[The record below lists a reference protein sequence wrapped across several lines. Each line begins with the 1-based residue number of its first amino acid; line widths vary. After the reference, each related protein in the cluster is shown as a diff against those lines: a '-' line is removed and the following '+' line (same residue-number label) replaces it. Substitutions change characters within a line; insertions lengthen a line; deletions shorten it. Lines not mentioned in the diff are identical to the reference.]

1 VERYVLRG
9 GQWGYERLELLARI
23 RRPDTAEMFRT
34 AGIRPGM
41 RCLDLG
47 CGGGEVTFD
56 LARLVWPTGSVVG
69 IDMDEAMLA
78 LARLAIPAQGV
89 SNVEFVAA
97 DVTEWDD
104 PDAYDVVYSRFLLQ
118 HLSSPVDMLR
128 RMWRAVRAEG
138 VIAVEDA
145 DFDGLFCDPGD
156 SGFGFYQTMY
166 PRVCALNGGDPTIG
180 RKLFR
185 YFGEAGIGEP
195 ELRLV
200 QSFGTSGDSDTK
212 ALAVSTLEGSADAIV
227 AAGLATADEVAAAIA
242 DMTAFASTTGTLVGD
257 PRTFQ
262 VWATRR

>member
-1 VERYVLRG
+1 
-9 GQWGYERLELLARI
+9 
-23 RRPDTAEMFRT
+23 
-34 AGIRPGM
+34 
-41 RCLDLG
+41 
-47 CGGGEVTFD
+47 
-56 LARLVWPTGSVVG
+56 
-69 IDMDEAMLA
+69 MDESLLA

-97 DVTEWDD
+97 DVTELDD

-166 PRVCALNGGDPTIG
+166 PRVCALNGGDPAIG

-185 YFGEAGIGEP
+185 YFGEAGIGEA

-200 QSFGTSGDSDTK
+200 QSLGTSGDSDTK

-227 AAGLATADEVAAAIA
+227 AAGLATADDVAAAIA
-242 DMTAFASTTGTLVGD
+242 DLTAFASTAGTLVGD

>member
-1 VERYVLRG
+1 MLRG

-23 RRPDTAEMFRT
+23 RRPDTAELFRKV
-34 AGIRPGM
+34 GIRPGM

-69 IDMDEAMLA
+69 IDMDESMLA

-104 PDAYDVVYSRFLLQ
+104 PDSYDVVYSRFLLQ
-118 HLSSPVDMLR
+118 HLTSPIDMLR

-166 PRVCALNGGDPTIG
+166 PRVCALNGGDPAIG

-200 QSFGTSGDSDTK
+200 QSLGTSGDSDTK
-212 ALAVSTLEGSADAIV
+212 ALAVSTLEGSADAI
-227 AAGLATADEVAAAIA
+227 VAAAIA

>member
-1 VERYVLRG
+1 VLRG

-23 RRPDTAEMFRT
+23 RRPDTAELFRKV
-34 AGIRPGM
+34 GIRPGM

-69 IDMDEAMLA
+69 IDMDESMLA

-104 PDAYDVVYSRFLLQ
+104 PDSYDVVYSRFLLQ
-118 HLSSPVDMLR
+118 HLTSPVDMLR

-166 PRVCALNGGDPTIG
+166 PRVCALNGGDPAIG

-200 QSFGTSGDSDTK
+200 QSLGTSGDSDTK
-212 ALAVSTLEGSADAIV
+212 ALAVSTLEGSADAI
-227 AAGLATADEVAAAIA
+227 VAAAIA

>member
-1 VERYVLRG
+1 MLRG

-23 RRPDTAEMFRT
+23 RRPDTAELFRT

-69 IDMDEAMLA
+69 IDMDESLLA

-97 DVTEWDD
+97 DVTGWDD

-128 RMWRAVRAEG
+128 RMWRAVRAGG

-145 DFDGLFCDPGD
+145 DFDGLCCDPD
-156 SGFGFYQTMY
+156 NSGFGFYQTMY
-166 PRVCALNGGDPTIG
+166 PRVCPRRWPSPRSRARRMRSWPPAWRPPT
-180 RKLFR
+180 R
-185 YFGEAGIGEP
+185 
-195 ELRLV
+195 
-200 QSFGTSGDSDTK
+200 
-212 ALAVSTLEGSADAIV
+212 
-227 AAGLATADEVAAAIA
+227 
-242 DMTAFASTTGTLVGD
+242 
-257 PRTFQ
+257 
-262 VWATRR
+262 

>member
-1 VERYVLRG
+1 MKRYVLRG

-23 RRPDTAEMFRT
+23 RRPDTAELFRT
-34 AGIRPGM
+34 TGIRPGM

-69 IDMDEAMLA
+69 IDMDESMLA

-212 ALAVSTLEGSADAIV
+212 ALAVSTLEGSADAIA

-242 DMTAFASTTGTLVGD
+242 DMTAFASTTGTLVSD

-262 VWATRR
+262 VWAARR